1 MQYVPPKFARLR
13 EMAAIDV
20 ARLTEDEAR
29 AVLEGIR
36 WPKGPECPH
45 CGSIKVTRL
54 NAKSDK
60 VRGGVI
66 QCNDCRGQFTVT
78 VGTVMHRSHIT
89 LRQWVQAFYSV
100 CSHQKG
106 VSALQLQKVLGL
118 HSYKSAWHLARRI
131 RAAMNEGPLAEPLKE
146 TAEADETYVG
156 GRPGH
161 SIIKKYYGP
170 KQSKGRPIMKTPETV
185 PAERDGGAASKPA
198 ETADVENLKSAN
210 AGKKNLKRVALTIEN
225 SRAFGRELIRGIVR
239 YSRLHGPWMF
249 YRQDLFY
256 VAQEGEPSKLEPLRQ
271 WGPQG
276 IISRDPKNL
285 EDLER
290 WGIPLFVA
298 VAMEPP
304 SAKRNNVV
312 TNDDAIGRMAAEHL
326 LERGFRHF
334 GYCGFDNIYWSYQ
347 RRDGFITRIAE
358 AGFKTSL
365 YEQPKSRAN
374 RLWFRE
380 KPILAEWLREQ
391 PKPIG
396 IMACNDDRG
405 QHITEACAIAKIE
418 VPYEVAVIGVDNDEQ
433 VCEIAYPSLSSVALD
448 VEKAG
453 FRTSELLDK
462 MMSGRK
468 MEPQTVVVQP
478 KRVVM
483 RQSTNIVAVEDKLV
497 SQALNFI
504 HQNAQRLIQ
513 VDDVVKDLSVSRSN
527 LHEKFMKT
535 LGRTVYDEIK
545 RVRIDLICQ
554 MLIETDLS
562 ISDIALSLGYD
573 NTNHIARYFRLK
585 MGISPLEYRKLH
597 VNR

>member
-1 MQYVPPKFARLR
+1 
-13 EMAAIDV
+13 MAAIDV
-20 ARLTEDEAR
+20 GRLTEDEAR

-36 WPKGPECPH
+36 WPEGPVCPH

-60 VRGGVI
+60 VRDGVI

-89 LRQWVQAFYSV
+89 LRQWVQAFYSM
-100 CSHQKG
+100 CSHKKG
-106 VSALQLQKVLGL
+106 VSALQLQRNLGL
-118 HSYKSAWHLARRI
+118 YSYKSAWRLAHRI
-131 RAAMNEGPLAEPLKE
+131 RAAMNERPLAGPLKGTVEV
-146 TAEADETYVG
+146 DETYLG
-156 GRPGH
+156 GKPGH
-161 SIIKKYYGP
+161 SVKKEYYDP
-170 KQSKGRPIMKTPETV
+170 KQFEGRPTMKIPETV
-185 PAERDGGAASKPA
+185 LVETNGEAVSKPVERVDA
-198 ETADVENLKSAN
+198 ENLKSAN
-210 AGKKNLKRVALTIEN
+210 AGMKNLKRVALTIEN

-271 WGPQG
+271 WEPQG

-285 EDLER
+285 EELEK

-326 LERGFRHF
+326 LERGFHHF

-347 RRDGFITRIAE
+347 RRDGFIARIAE
-358 AGFKTSL
+358 AGFKTIL
-365 YEQPKSRAN
+365 YKQPKSRAN

-380 KPILAEWLREQ
+380 KPILAEWLRGL

-405 QHITEACAIAKIE
+405 QHITESCAIAKIE
-418 VPYEVAVIGVDNDEQ
+418 VPFDVAVIGVDNDEQ
-433 VCEIAYPSLSSVALD
+433 VCDISYPSLSSVALD

-453 FRTSELLDK
+453 FRASELLDK

-513 VDDVVKDLSVSRSN
+513 VEDVVKDLSVSRSK
-527 LHEKFMKT
+527 LHDKFMKT

-585 MGISPLEYRKLH
+585 MGMSPLEYRKLH
-597 VNR
+597 VHQ